1 MPNVVC
7 HSIAVSMSFLLI
19 ALHPSNIN
27 KIWEPFKIVGP
38 SDQLEVNC
46 MFEHIRPSLYV
57 HNYTAK
63 FGHYILSLYRM
74 MSMHIN
80 IAFAYLRF
88 KIIASF
94 HITVVYNDSY
104 EMIPIVA
111 ICRLTV

>member
-1 MPNVVC
+1 M
-7 HSIAVSMSFLLI
+7 I
-19 ALHPSNIN
+19 ALHPSNVV

-46 MFEHIRPSLYV
+46 IFEHIRPSLYV

-74 MSMHIN
+74 MSMHIS

-94 HITVVYNDSY
+94 GITVVYNDSY
-104 EMIPIVA
+104 EMIPTVA